1 MWETI
6 SNKIIQDIKI
16 TNFAEKILAFIPG
29 LILAIIYLIFFWGL
43 WRFIQKYLAIVL
55 QKSKVDETI
64 ASFVQE
70 VIKYTLFVMAL
81 ISALGELGINTV
93 SLMASLG
100 VLGLTIGFAARDTLS
115 NLIAGLFIF
124 WDRPF
129 RAGDLVEIDGYYGKI
144 QQITLRSTRIVT
156 VDGKMVAF
164 PNTTIVSNKVLSY
177 TNFPH
182 LRLDVNFTIGVN
194 EDIAKVRALILDSL
208 QNSHEYL
215 TEPTPKVVLTSVN
228 DFNLAIQIQAWIEDE
243 RKHIP
248 LRHALREDIFNLL
261 RDAKIDMPYET
272 FQLAP
277 VKIQKEKEL

>member
-1 MWETI
+1 MWEAI
-6 SNKIIQDIKI
+6 ANKIAEDIKV
-16 TNFAEKILAFIPG
+16 TNLVAKISAFLPG
-29 LILAIIYLIFFWGL
+29 LILALIYLVFFWGL
-43 WRFIQKYLAIVL
+43 WKIINKYLSLIL

-70 VIKYTLFVMAL
+70 VIKYTLFIIAL

-129 RAGDLVEIDGYYGKI
+129 RAGDLVEIDGYYGRV

-182 LRLDVNFTIGVN
+182 LRLDVDFTIGVH
-194 EDIAKVRALILDSL
+194 EDIAKVRQLILDTLEHNPNHLSK
-208 QNSHEYL
+208 
-215 TEPTPKVVLTSVN
+215 PAPKVVLTSVN
-228 DFNLAIQIQAWIEDE
+228 DYNLAIQIQVWIEDE

-248 LRHALREDIFNLL
+248 LRHALREDMFNLL
-261 RDAKIDMPYET
+261 RDAQVEMPVET

-277 VKIQKEKEL
+277 TKIQIEKES